1 MATKKAAK
9 KTTKAKKAPG
19 VKAPAFVKLTAS
31 KPTTDE
37 MKVGLFIRSLVMEAR
52 YTTEEIVGLVKK
64 HYKESSCA
72 SGDVAWNRGFLKK
85 AGVKVPAPIREEKA
99 E

>member
-1 MATKKAAK
+1 MATKRKAAK
-9 KTTKAKKAPG
+9 KAKKAQG
-19 VKAPAFVKLTAS
+19 AKAPAYVKLTAS
-31 KPTTDE
+31 KPTNDD

-52 YTTEEIVGLVKK
+52 FTTDEIVGLVKK
-64 HYKESSCA
+64 HYKDSSCA

-85 AGVKVPAPIREEKA
+85 AGAKVPAPIRRAA